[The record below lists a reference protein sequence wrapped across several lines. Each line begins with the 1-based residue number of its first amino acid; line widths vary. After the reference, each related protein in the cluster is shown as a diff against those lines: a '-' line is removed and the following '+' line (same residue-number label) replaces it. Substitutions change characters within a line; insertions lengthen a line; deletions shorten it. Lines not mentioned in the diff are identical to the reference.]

1 MGSLL
6 NWAITTAA
14 QYPLGGGVMAA
25 IVLLFPFATYRE
37 MTR

>member
-6 NWAITTAA
+6 DWVTTTAA
-14 QYPLGGGVMAA
+14 QYPLGGVVVAA